1 MLTWEIRNSS
11 SLNIKEFQ
19 GYAGIVGNLVIE
31 NGGFTKIFKSFKNLF
46 VVLSGYGDVVCA
58 SRVAK
63 SYGFGCGRPNYC
75 AFAISLNIWEF
86 VIIHQWAS
94 RNFKDYL
101 QQYKEARRGM
111 LERKVVSE
119 CFFFK
124 GFLATEVFFAFNFFE
139 FSEECGIAGYG
150 DLVIAAVL
158 QGDGDSR
165 FWLWKVSHVAD
176 DWISW
181 KGHDKFAQNSVWDG
195 IWGYLDSEWRRVNE
209 IT

>member
-1 MLTWEIRNSS
+1 MVIFWVLQGWWTSCRGVIRGFGFLKGKCIRWPCHQLTCMLTWEIRNSS

-19 GYAGIVGNLVIE
+19 GYAGIVGNLLIE

-75 AFAISLNIWEF
+75 GFANSLNIWEF

-101 QQYKEARRGM
+101 QQFGEARKGM

-124 GFLATEVFFAFNFFE
+124 GFFGDWSVF
-139 FSEECGIAGYG
+139 
-150 DLVIAAVL
+150 
-158 QGDGDSR
+158 R
-165 FWLWKVSHVAD
+165 F
-176 DWISW
+176 
-181 KGHDKFAQNSVWDG
+181 
-195 IWGYLDSEWRRVNE
+195 
-209 IT
+209 